1 MRGAGTARSAPLVAF
16 AAPRPASRA
25 RLARRHH
32 DLVFAG
38 VPAAEKTED
47 AKTLIELAVERFLE
61 EVPALA
67 PLKLVFAVEL
77 RGRGDVQMYRVEL
90 PGPEVTKDIASD
102 ARVRVEMPRSFFNV
116 MAKEAHIADWRE
128 AFTYGQAKA
137 TGIDQIMKLIVHV
150 VEKQEERQR
159 TRRARHS

>member
-1 MRGAGTARSAPLVAF
+1 MPST
-16 AAPRPASRA
+16 
-25 RLARRHH
+25 
-32 DLVFAG
+32 
-38 VPAAEKTED
+38 EKIED
-47 AKTLIELAVERFLE
+47 AKTLIEIAVSRFIA

-77 RGRGDVQMYRVEL
+77 RGRRDVQMYRVEL
-90 PGPEVTKDIASD
+90 GGRDDLTVTKGIGED

-137 TGIDQIMKLIVHV
+137 TGVDQILKLIAHV

-159 TRRARHS
+159 TRRARQ

>member
-1 MRGAGTARSAPLVAF
+1 MAT
-16 AAPRPASRA
+16 
-25 RLARRHH
+25 
-32 DLVFAG
+32 D
-38 VPAAEKTED
+38 E
-47 AKTLIELAVERFLE
+47 AKTLIETAIDRFLE

-90 PGPEVTKDIASD
+90 PGPKITKGIAED

-116 MAKEAHIADWRE
+116 MAQEAHIADWRE
-128 AFTYGQAKA
+128 AFMYGKAKA
-137 TGIDQIMKLIVHV
+137 TGVDQILKLIVHV

-159 TRRARHS
+159 TRRARH

>member
-1 MRGAGTARSAPLVAF
+1 MA
-16 AAPRPASRA
+16 
-25 RLARRHH
+25 
-32 DLVFAG
+32 
-38 VPAAEKTED
+38 ED
-47 AKTLIELAVERFLE
+47 AKTLIETAITRFQA

-90 PGPEVTKDIASD
+90 RGHDDFVVAKGIGED

-137 TGIDQIMKLIVHV
+137 TGVEQILKLIAHV
-150 VEKQEERQR
+150 GAKQEERQR
-159 TRRARHS
+159 LRRARS

>member
-1 MRGAGTARSAPLVAF
+1 MS
-16 AAPRPASRA
+16 S
-25 RLARRHH
+25 
-32 DLVFAG
+32 
-38 VPAAEKTED
+38 ED
-47 AKTLIELAVERFLE
+47 AKTLIVTAVRRFVE

-90 PGPEVTKDIASD
+90 AGQDEINVTKGIGED
-102 ARVRVEMPRSFFNV
+102 ARVRVEIPRSFFNV

-137 TGIDQIMKLIVHV
+137 TGVDQILKLIAHV
-150 VEKQEERQR
+150 VEKQEERNR
-159 TRRARHS
+159 TRRARQ

>member
-1 MRGAGTARSAPLVAF
+1 MP
-16 AAPRPASRA
+16 P
-25 RLARRHH
+25 
-32 DLVFAG
+32 
-38 VPAAEKTED
+38 AEKIED
-47 AKTLIELAVERFLE
+47 AKTLIEIAIKRFVD

-67 PLKLVFAVEL
+67 PLKLIFAVEL

-90 PGPEVTKDIASD
+90 RGNDDFDVTKGIGED

-137 TGIDQIMKLIVHV
+137 TGVDQILKLIAHV

-159 TRRARHS
+159 TRRARQ

>member
-1 MRGAGTARSAPLVAF
+1 MPSGAKP
-16 AAPRPASRA
+16 
-25 RLARRHH
+25 
-32 DLVFAG
+32 
-38 VPAAEKTED
+38 EKIED
-47 AKTLIELAVERFLE
+47 AKTLIEIAIKRFIE

-67 PLKLVFAVEL
+67 PLKLIFAVEL

-90 PGPEVTKDIASD
+90 RGNDDFEVTKGIGED

-116 MAKEAHIADWRE
+116 MAKEARLADWRE

-137 TGIDQIMKLIVHV
+137 TGVDQIMKLIVHV

-159 TRRARHS
+159 TRRARH

>member
-1 MRGAGTARSAPLVAF
+1 M
-16 AAPRPASRA
+16 
-25 RLARRHH
+25 
-32 DLVFAG
+32 
-38 VPAAEKTED
+38 PAADKPEKTED
-47 AKTLIELAVERFLE
+47 AKTLIEIAIKRFIE

-67 PLKLVFAVEL
+67 PLKLIFAVEL

-90 PGPEVTKDIASD
+90 RGNDDFDVTKGIGED

-137 TGIDQIMKLIVHV
+137 TGVEQILKLIAHV

-159 TRRARHS
+159 TRRARQ

>member
-1 MRGAGTARSAPLVAF
+1 MSGPE
-16 AAPRPASRA
+16 
-25 RLARRHH
+25 
-32 DLVFAG
+32 
-38 VPAAEKTED
+38 EKTED
-47 AKTLIELAVERFLE
+47 AKTLIETAVRRFQE

-90 PGPEVTKDIASD
+90 PGPKVTKGIADD
-102 ARVRVEMPRSFFNV
+102 AKVRVEMPRAFFNV
-116 MAKEAHIADWRE
+116 MAKEAKVPDWRE

-137 TGIDQIMKLIVHV
+137 TGVEQILRLIVHV

-159 TRRARHS
+159 TRKARR

>member
-1 MRGAGTARSAPLVAF
+1 
-16 AAPRPASRA
+16 
-25 RLARRHH
+25 
-32 DLVFAG
+32 
-38 VPAAEKTED
+38 VPPQEKPED
-47 AKTLIELAVERFLE
+47 AKTLIEIAVKRFLE

-90 PGPEVTKDIASD
+90 PGPEVTKGIAED

-137 TGIDQIMKLIVHV
+137 TGVDQILKLIVHV

-159 TRRARHS
+159 TRRARR

>member
-1 MRGAGTARSAPLVAF
+1 MST
-16 AAPRPASRA
+16 
-25 RLARRHH
+25 
-32 DLVFAG
+32 D
-38 VPAAEKTED
+38 D
-47 AKTLIELAVERFLE
+47 AKTLIETAISRFLE

-90 PGPEVTKDIASD
+90 PGPTITKGIADD

-116 MAKEAHIADWRE
+116 MAQEAHIADWRE
-128 AFTYGQAKA
+128 AFMYGKAKA
-137 TGIDQIMKLIVHV
+137 TGVDQILKLIVHV

-159 TRRARHS
+159 TRRARH

>member
-1 MRGAGTARSAPLVAF
+1 LPVVTSA
-16 AAPRPASRA
+16 
-25 RLARRHH
+25 
-32 DLVFAG
+32 
-38 VPAAEKTED
+38 ED
-47 AKTLIELAVERFLE
+47 AKTLIEIAVARFVE

-90 PGPEVTKDIASD
+90 GGKDEEVKVTKGIAED
-102 ARVRVEMPRSFFNV
+102 ARVRVQMPRSFFNV

-137 TGIDQIMKLIVHV
+137 TGIDQILKLIVHV
-150 VEKQEERQR
+150 VEKQEERLR
-159 TRRARHS
+159 TRRARS